1 MISEGFFKFLV
12 TNFSNYFQSLTEKL
26 YSKLSKK
33 QHLSEVAESL
43 YIFLATANEVEKYAK
58 IMHSIS
64 SDKYVHHCNIE
75 ILNLFYLEL
84 QLINT
89 KPTIKNKLKELLNE
103 LKKFKV

>member
-1 MISEGFFKFLV
+1 
-12 TNFSNYFQSLTEKL
+12 
-26 YSKLSKK
+26 
-33 QHLSEVAESL
+33 
-43 YIFLATANEVEKYAK
+43 
-58 IMHSIS
+58 MHSIS

-89 KPTIKNKLKELLNE
+89 KPTIKNKLKEFLNE